1 MNESVPG
8 KLEVAIGRLKKKIA
22 KLQNQRDGYKQQLEY
37 YKTVMDKHTYIERNY
52 KAYTEQVKE
61 RHRIKDLEARV
72 KEQEELI
79 KLLKKENEKTV
90 NHN

>member
-1 MNESVPG
+1 MNESVPV
-8 KLEVAIGRLKKKIA
+8 KSEVAIGRLKKKIA

-37 YKTVMDKHTYIERNY
+37 YKAVMDKHTYIERNY

-61 RHRIKDLEARV
+61 RQRIKGLEARV

-79 KLLKKENEKTV
+79 KLLRKENEKTV
-90 NHN
+90 NY